1 MVKIRLKR
9 IMGGKYFILARNYD
23 DILWQFDLYTNSFIK
38 FIWSAIKCIL
48 KYELIDF
55 SIRK

>member
-1 MVKIRLKR
+1 
-9 IMGGKYFILARNYD
+9 MGGKYFILARNYD

-55 SIRK
+55 GIRK